1 MSSTTA
7 HRSSDLGAA
16 LTGLIVGTVAL
27 FIIVFTIVKLTNASF
42 AAKHE
47 AAAPATT
54 TGGPATTPTTGTPA
68 PGTPAPAPAG
78 H

>member
-1 MSSTTA
+1 MATTA

-16 LTGLIVGTVAL
+16 LTGLIVGAVAL

-42 AAKHE
+42 AGEHE
-47 AAAPATT
+47 AAAPAA
-54 TGGPATTPTTGTPA
+54 PAATTTTGTPA
-68 PGTPAPAPAG
+68 APASAPAG

>member
-1 MSSTTA
+1 MSTTA

-16 LTGLIVGTVAL
+16 LTGLIVGAVAL

-42 AAKHE
+42 AGEHE
-47 AAAPATT
+47 AAAPAV
-54 TGGPATTPTTGTPA
+54 PAATTTTGTPA
-68 PGTPAPAPAG
+68 APASAPAG

>member
-1 MSSTTA
+1 MSSAAA

-16 LTGLIVGTVAL
+16 LTGLIVGAVAL

-42 AAKHE
+42 AGE
-47 AAAPATT
+47 AHATAPAAPATAPGTT
-54 TGGPATTPTTGTPA
+54 TGAPA
-68 PGTPAPAPAG
+68 PTPAPAAA

>member
-1 MSSTTA
+1 MSSSTTV

-16 LTGLIVGTVAL
+16 LTGLIVGAVFL

-42 AAKHE
+42 AGKEHAT
-47 AAAPATT
+47 AAPA
-54 TGGPATTPTTGTPA
+54 ATTGTPGGA
-68 PGTPAPAPAG
+68 TPAAAGAPAAATPA

>member
-16 LTGLIVGTVAL
+16 LTGLIVGAVVL
-27 FIIVFTIVKLTNASF
+27 FIIVFTIVKLTNSSYAGE
-42 AAKHE
+42 HE
-47 AAAPATT
+47 AAPAATT
-54 TGGPATTPTTGTPA
+54 T
-68 PGTPAPAPAG
+68 GTPAPAPAPG

>member
-16 LTGLIVGTVAL
+16 LTGLIVGAVAL
-27 FIIVFTIVKLTNASF
+27 FIIVFTIMKLTNASF
-42 AAKHE
+42 AGEHE
-47 AAAPATT
+47 ATAAAPAATT
-54 TGGPATTPTTGTPA
+54 T
-68 PGTPAPAPAG
+68 GTPAPAPAAG

>member
-1 MSSTTA
+1 MSTA

-16 LTGLIVGTVAL
+16 LTGLIVGAVAL

-42 AAKHE
+42 ADEAH
-47 AAAPATT
+47 AAAPAATTPATT
-54 TGGPATTPTTGTPA
+54 TGATA
-68 PGTPAPAPAG
+68 PAPAPAAA

>member
-16 LTGLIVGTVAL
+16 LTGLIVGAVAL
-27 FIIVFTIVKLTNASF
+27 FILVFTIVKLTNASF
-42 AAKHE
+42 AEEHAATPAP
-47 AAAPATT
+47 AAATGAPGTT
-54 TGGPATTPTTGTPA
+54 
-68 PGTPAPAPAG
+68 PGTPAPAPAPAAA

>member
-1 MSSTTA
+1 MSTTA

-16 LTGLIVGTVAL
+16 LTGLIVGAVAL

-42 AAKHE
+42 AGEHE
-47 AAAPATT
+47 AAAPAA
-54 TGGPATTPTTGTPA
+54 PAAPAATTTTGTPA
-68 PGTPAPAPAG
+68 APASAPAG

>member
-1 MSSTTA
+1 MSSAA

-16 LTGLIVGTVAL
+16 LTGLIVGAVAL

-42 AAKHE
+42 ADE
-47 AAAPATT
+47 AHAAGSATT
-54 TGGPATTPTTGTPA
+54 TTTTPAAATGSPTA
-68 PGTPAPAPAG
+68 APAPAPAAA

>member
-16 LTGLIVGTVAL
+16 LTGLIVGAVAL
-27 FIIVFTIVKLTNASF
+27 FTIVFTIVKVTNSSYAGE
-42 AAKHE
+42 HE
-47 AAAPATT
+47 AAPAATT
-54 TGGPATTPTTGTPA
+54 T
-68 PGTPAPAPAG
+68 GTPAPAPATA

>member
-1 MSSTTA
+1 MSTTA

-16 LTGLIVGTVAL
+16 LTGLIVGAVAL

-42 AAKHE
+42 AGEHE
-47 AAAPATT
+47 AAAPPAPAATT
-54 TGGPATTPTTGTPA
+54 TTGTPA
-68 PGTPAPAPAG
+68 APASAPAS

>member
-1 MSSTTA
+1 MSVTA

-16 LTGLIVGTVAL
+16 LTGLIVGAVAL

-42 AAKHE
+42 AGGHE
-47 AAAPATT
+47 AAPA
-54 TGGPATTPTTGTPA
+54 APTTGTPA
-68 PGTPAPAPAG
+68 PAPAAA

>member
-1 MSSTTA
+1 MSTA

-27 FIIVFTIVKLTNASF
+27 FIIAFTIVKLTNASF
-42 AAKHE
+42 ADEKNP
-47 AAAPATT
+47 AAPAV
-54 TGGPATTPTTGTPA
+54 
-68 PGTPAPAPAG
+68 TPAPA

>member
-1 MSSTTA
+1 MSTTA

-16 LTGLIVGTVAL
+16 LTGLIVGAVAL

-42 AAKHE
+42 ADEHA
-47 AAAPATT
+47 AAAPATPAAAGAAPGT
-54 TGGPATTPTTGTPA
+54 ATTPA
-68 PGTPAPAPAG
+68 TPAPAA

>member
-1 MSSTTA
+1 MSSTA

-16 LTGLIVGTVAL
+16 LTGLIVGAVAL

-42 AAKHE
+42 AEEH
-47 AAAPATT
+47 AAAPAAT
-54 TGGPATTPTTGTPA
+54 TGAPATTS
-68 PGTPAPAPAG
+68 GTPAPAPAAA

>member
-16 LTGLIVGTVAL
+16 LTGLIVGAVAL

-42 AAKHE
+42 AGEHE
-47 AAAPATT
+47 AAAPAA
-54 TGGPATTPTTGTPA
+54 PAATTTTGTPA
-68 PGTPAPAPAG
+68 APASAPAG

>member
-1 MSSTTA
+1 MSSTA

-16 LTGLIVGTVAL
+16 LTGLIVGAVAL

-42 AAKHE
+42 AGEQHATAP
-47 AAAPATT
+47 AAAATSTPAPATT
-54 TGGPATTPTTGTPA
+54 TGAT
-68 PGTPAPAPAG
+68 APAPAAA

>member
-1 MSSTTA
+1 MSTA

-16 LTGLIVGTVAL
+16 LTGLIVGAVAL

-42 AAKHE
+42 ADEAH
-47 AAAPATT
+47 AAAPA
-54 TGGPATTPTTGTPA
+54 ATGTAPA
-68 PGTPAPAPAG
+68 PGAPPGTAAPAPAPAAA